1 MKPLFAAI
9 AALAIAQAFVG
20 SGPAE
25 AAATPSATS
34 GDSIHRYV
42 VESTS
47 PPATVGKVKANDASM
62 GVHWLR
68 SYSSADKTTT
78 YSLYEAPSEA
88 AIRKAAAL
96 NKLTVTNINEA
107 PVDLDSEND
116 ARSGRLPAGMHR
128 YMIERTFPAGA
139 LDGLDS
145 ATKAKVN
152 ATNTQNKAQWVTS
165 YANSS
170 KTKTYCVYNAA
181 DEAAVRAAA
190 KANGLPVDKITE
202 VPVVAAAATATA
214 STK

>member
-1 MKPLFAAI
+1 MKHFLAGI
-9 AALAIAQAFVG
+9 ATLAIAQAFAAG
-20 SGPAE
+20 TPAD
-25 AAATPSATS
+25 AAAAPSAS
-34 GDSIHRYV
+34 NDPVHRYV

-47 PPATVGKVKANDASM
+47 PPSSLGKAKVNDASV

-68 SYSSADKTTT
+68 SYSTADKTTT
-78 YSLYEAPSEA
+78 YSLYEAPNEE

-96 NKLTVTNINEA
+96 NKLAVTHVDEA

-116 ARSGRLPAGMHR
+116 ARSGKLPAGLHR

-145 ATKAKVN
+145 TAKAKVN
-152 ATNTQNKAQWVTS
+152 ATNSKYGAQWVTS
-165 YANSS
+165 YANSG

-190 KANGLPVDKITE
+190 KANGIPVDKVTE
-202 VPVVAAAATATA
+202 VPVAATA
-214 STK
+214 K